1 MNRRFKNPA
10 RPLLVYTDLD
20 GTLLDTLEDLAD
32 STNAALEQMGLP
44 QHPVDAYRYFVGDG
58 ARVMAERALPA
69 EKRDGATIEA
79 CRDRLVA
86 EYSQRWDKKT
96 RPYPG
101 VEEMLSQLAKRGI
114 KMAVLSNKPNDF
126 VELSVNRFLD
136 NFHFDCVFGVQ
147 ADIPKKPDTAGVL
160 KIAALLDVRPEQFLY
175 LGDTN
180 TDMQTANAAGMFAVG
195 ALWGFRT
202 AEELM
207 QSGAKALIEKPLDV
221 LDFFDKN

>member
-1 MNRRFKNPA
+1 MRFSA
-10 RPLLVYTDLD
+10 VIFDLD

-32 STNAALEQMGLP
+32 SGNAALEQMGFP
-44 QHPVDAYRYFVGDG
+44 AHPVDAYRYFVGDG

-69 EKRDGATIEA
+69 ERRDETTIEL
-79 CRDRLVA
+79 CRQRLTV
-86 EYSQRWDKKT
+86 EYLRRWDKKT

-101 VEEMLSQLAKRGI
+101 IKETLAEVARRGV
-114 KMAVLSNKPNDF
+114 KTAVLSNKPDDF
-126 VELSVNRFLD
+126 VQLTVNKFLGD
-136 NFHFDCVFGVQ
+136 FHFDSVMGVQ
-147 ADIPKKPDTAGVL
+147 AGIPKKPDTAGVL
-160 KIAALLDVRPEQFLY
+160 KIAALLDVRAEQFLY

-180 TDMQTANAAGMFAVG
+180 TDMQTANAAGMFAAG

-207 QSGAKALIEKPLDV
+207 QSGARVLVEKPLDV